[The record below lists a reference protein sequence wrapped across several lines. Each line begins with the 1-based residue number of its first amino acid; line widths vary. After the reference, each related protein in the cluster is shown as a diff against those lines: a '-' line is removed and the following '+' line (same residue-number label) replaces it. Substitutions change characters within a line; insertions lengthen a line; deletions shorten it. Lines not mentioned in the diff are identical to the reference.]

1 MQKRFSSL
9 IRRLPSAAI
18 NLGESPWGAALVALL
33 VYTMI
38 SAYYGNLFKPS
49 ASPYYNYLADAFLH
63 GQTWLRILPPSIHDL
78 SFFNGRYYLYWAPFP
93 AILLMPFVAIFG
105 VQLNDVLY
113 TLIIAAL
120 NVGLV
125 AQLLRVA
132 CRVGFLQLSKTQ
144 RAILVL
150 FFAFGTVH
158 LTLAPFGQVWMTGQL
173 IGFTCV
179 LLAYLAAFS
188 LKSAKTWFFTGL
200 ALACAM
206 LTRNQLVF
214 TGIFPLVYLL
224 NQERPFN
231 WHRVLRSLACAAL
244 PLVTAGFLYLFYNY
258 FRFGNPFDVGVAYHN
273 MADFFRA
280 DFQRYG
286 LFNLHYAP
294 INLYYHF
301 IFYPL
306 PIRPD
311 SVMGGS
317 LFLLSPLFFG
327 AFAAF
332 WKPSNKQY
340 VWALLASILVTYI
353 PIVLLMGTGWIQ
365 FGPRYTLDFTVPL
378 LLLTALGIE
387 KWKTSIPF
395 ILMILSIIQ
404 YFIGWLFFLYLILSG
419 G

>member
-1 MQKRFSSL
+1 MLKRFSPF
-9 IRRLPSAAI
+9 IRRLASAVI
-18 NLGESPWGAALVALL
+18 NLGESPWGAGLIALL
-33 VYTMI
+33 VYTII
-38 SAYYGNLFKPS
+38 SARSGELFKQS
-49 ASPYYNYLADAFLH
+49 MFPYYNYLADAFLH
-63 GQTWLRILPPSIHDL
+63 GQTWLRILPSSIHDL
-78 SFFNGRYYLYWAPFP
+78 SFFNGRYYLYWPPFP
-93 AILLMPFVAIFG
+93 AVVLMPFVAIFG

-113 TLIIAAL
+113 TLIFASL

-132 CRVGFLQLSKTQ
+132 CQVEFLHLSKSQ
-144 RAILVL
+144 RAILVI

-158 LTLAPFGQVWMTGQL
+158 LTMAPVGRVWLTGQL
-173 IGFTCV
+173 IGFTYV

-188 LKSAKTWFFTGL
+188 LSGVKAWFFTGL

-224 NQERPFN
+224 YQGKPWNGP
-231 WHRVLRSLACAAL
+231 RVLRGLAWAAL
-244 PLVTAGFLYLFYNY
+244 PLITAGLIYLFYNQI
-258 FRFGNPFDVGVAYHN
+258 RFGNPFDVGVAYHN
-273 MADFFRA
+273 MDDFFRA

-286 LFNLHYAP
+286 YFNLHYIP
-294 INLYYHF
+294 INLYYQF

-306 PIRPD
+306 PLRLE
-311 SVMGGS
+311 SAMGGS
-317 LFLLSPLFFG
+317 LFLLSPLFFS

-332 WKPSNKQY
+332 WKPSNKRY

-365 FGPRYTLDFTVPL
+365 LGPRYTLDFTVPL

-387 KWKTSIPF
+387 KWKTTIPI

-404 YFIGWLFFLYLILSG
+404 YFMVVLIVV
-419 G
+419 